1 MMRRLKLGLALGPLA
16 LLLVMAVS
24 PSSALAATPLP
35 NGFTAAVVAVS
46 GQRITGVINAAGSDV
61 GIYIGPGVHNVTVW
75 GATVSGANDEGILV
89 QDASNVTIEGST
101 VSGNAV
107 GVDPSL
113 GLTEVKGIV
122 LAGTRNCLVW
132 NNTIANN
139 QHGGISLLDD
149 GPSVVFAPTSISP
162 SPVAGTGNLII
173 GNRILNNLGDCG
185 IVISAKNPGGGV
197 SYNVAALNT
206 VSDTVSGG
214 VGGIIVAGGAFGPVT
229 LTDNVIEG
237 NMVSGGLLAGIMIH
251 AFGPGVITGTQLI
264 GNQLT
269 NNGAG
274 ELSLNTTG
282 IEIYAVPHVGTISGT
297 KVFGNTISGDYYGVW
312 HTGDAGTLIA
322 LLRTHGVT
330 VPVGP

>member
-1 MMRRLKLGLALGPLA
+1 MRRLKLGLAVGPLA

-46 GQRITGVINAAGSDV
+46 GERITGVINATGSDV

-89 QDASNVTIEGST
+89 QEASNVTIVGST

-107 GVDPSL
+107 DVTDPALS
-113 GLTEVKGIV
+113 EVKGIV
-122 LAGTRNCLVW
+122 LAGTRNCWVW
-132 NNTIANN
+132 GNTIEDN
-139 QHGGISLLDD
+139 QHGGISVLDD
-149 GPSVVFAPTSISP
+149 GPNATGVFAPTPISTL
-162 SPVAGTGNLII
+162 PVAGTGNLII
-173 GNRILNNLGDCG
+173 GNRILDNLGDCG

-206 VSDTVSGG
+206 VSGG

-229 LTDNVIEG
+229 LTDNVVQG
-237 NMVSGGLLAGIMIH
+237 NTVSGGVLAGIMIH
-251 AFGPGVITGTQLI
+251 AFRPGVITGTQLI
-264 GNQLT
+264 GNRLM

-274 ELSLNTTG
+274 ELSKSTTG
-282 IEIYAVPHVGTISGT
+282 IEIYAVPAVGTVSGT
-297 KVFGNTISGDYYGVW
+297 KVLANTISGDNYGVW
-312 HTGDAGTLIA
+312 HAGDTGTLIA
-322 LLRTHGVT
+322 GLRTSGVT